1 MIIDLEPFFNVEGL
15 SKDFDYSLDLS
26 DEEQQDL
33 WHMVNHCQIIL
44 EKRFHPDGFNVGINV
59 NQAAGQSVFH
69 VHIHLIPRYKG
80 DVENPKGGVR
90 GVIPERMKY

>member
-1 MIIDLEPFFNVEGL
+1 MANYF
-15 SKDFDYSLDLS
+15 DLS
-26 DEEQQDL
+26 NEEQQDL
-33 WHMVNHCQIIL
+33 WHMVNHCKTIL

-59 NQAAGQSVFH
+59 NQAAGQSVLH

-90 GVIPERMKY
+90 GVIKEKQMY